1 MTYSIS
7 KRASGALTAIALRGE
22 RHDATSSRGATGRWL
37 TSGVLAGA
45 ALVAGAPVLAQQP
58 APSITVSGAVT
69 TPLTLTAADLAAM
82 PRAKATTTSN
92 GIATVYE
99 GVSVADVLKKAG
111 APLGA
116 GMRGNALS
124 TYVLAS
130 ASDGYQV
137 VFSLGELD
145 PDMTDGE
152 YLLADTANGKPM
164 FGETGAFRLLVP
176 KDKRGAR
183 SVRML
188 TSLSVVQLK
197 K

>member
-1 MTYSIS
+1 MTYIYP
-7 KRASGALTAIALRGE
+7 K
-22 RHDATSSRGATGRWL
+22 
-37 TSGVLAGA
+37 GA
-45 ALVAGAPVLAQQP
+45 ARLLTRVSLAATAAGETSLSKPRPRSIGLLAAMSLAATPIIAQQP
-58 APSITVSGAVT
+58 VASITVSGAVT
-69 TPLTLTAADLAAM
+69 QSLTLTAADLAAM
-82 PRAKATTTSN
+82 PRAKATTSSN
-92 GIATVYE
+92 GITTVYE

-145 PDMTDGE
+145 PDITDGE
-152 YLLADTANGKPM
+152 FLLADTANGKPM

-188 TSLSVVQLK
+188 TSLTVVQLK